1 MKNIK
6 TEHKRHL
13 KNNYMII
20 SYGGELEDILSVY
33 RHEYRMLESNNIDGL
48 MKLHINRT
56 DSEAKLYY
64 DITALQPLS
73 RILEF
78 RHIGAEEIR
87 NIVFNIVKTISGMC
101 RYLLSEEGI
110 SISPDYIYADPETL
124 KLSLCYM
131 PGLESGFCENLSEL
145 FSNLLS
151 KIDHNDHEGVVLAYS
166 LYQESLKED
175 YSTEDLLALL
185 SRYGK
190 TVSVEYKEINEEA
203 GEDYENE
210 KKYIP
215 VNLLRENTGARE
227 GKRSVKKDLFNFRN
241 FFAKKLKAKQDIG
254 RFEYGLNNT
263 NVIYEVNKA
272 ETKAG
277 LKSENISE
285 AFNEDEEWT
294 AYFEKKDNEEKSRQ
308 NMQEAG
314 SRTILLSKQPD
325 NERAKLCCTD
335 KSAEDIK
342 LEYFPFII
350 GSQERVCD
358 YVLHTDKISR
368 LHLKLDKNEDKKYT
382 VMDLNS
388 LYGTKL
394 NGRLLESEECSVLNM
409 GDEIEFAGIKYT
421 FGI

>member
-1 MKNIK
+1 MNQLKI
-6 TEHKRHL
+6 EYKRDL
-13 KNNYMII
+13 KSNYMLISFDNKSEEKPDTDEYEFKMLENNYI
-20 SYGGELEDILSVY
+20 S
-33 RHEYRMLESNNIDGL
+33 GL
-48 MKLHINRT
+48 MKFRLSKE
-56 DSEAKLYY
+56 DEKEVLYY
-64 DITALQPLS
+64 DITSRQALSKIFEHKQ
-73 RILEF
+73 IGLED
-78 RHIGAEEIR
+78 IKK
-87 NIVFNIVKTISGMC
+87 IVFGIIRAISNME
-101 RYLLSEEGI
+101 RFLLGSDGLLFNA
-110 SISPDYIYADPETL
+110 DYIYADPETL

-227 GKRSVKKDLFNFRN
+227 GKKSVKKDLFNFRN

-277 LKSENISE
+277 LKSENTSE